1 MNYFKNYDLVILVGG
16 RGSRLKSII
25 SEPKPLIKIANIH
38 FVQYLINYYSKYNFK
53 KIYLITSYKSK
64 IFSKKFNNSITNL
77 IETLC
82 IKENSPLDT
91 AGALN
96 TIRDKI
102 SKNFVLINGD
112 SFLNYDIS
120 KINPKNK
127 NLLLL
132 IKNKNYF
139 SNSKLSSLEINSK
152 YQVQYS
158 SKKRFMNAGIY
169 FFNRRILKKIP
180 RNKKFSLEND
190 LIPEMMREKSIYGKK
205 VNGFFIDIG
214 TPRNLKFSK
223 KLIPKYF
230 KKRAAILDRDGV
242 INYDYGYVHKWKDFK
257 LKSGIIKSLRELT
270 KKNFYIFIITNQ
282 SGIARGY
289 YSEENFI
296 KFHQK
301 IKEFFFKKKII
312 ISDIFYCPHHI
323 SSNIKRY
330 KKDCKCR
337 KPGTKLFSLLKK
349 KWPIITN
356 QVFMLGDK
364 KLDYLFAKK
373 NNIYFEYPRNNQFK
387 QIKNIINNK
396 I

>member
-1 MNYFKNYDLVILVGG
+1 MNYFKNHDLVILVGG
-16 RGSRLKSII
+16 RGSRLKSIT

-53 KIYLITSYKSK
+53 RIYLITSYKSK
-64 IFSKKFNNSITNL
+64 IFSKKFHNSTTNL

-82 IKENSPLDT
+82 VKENSPLDT

-96 TIRDKI
+96 IIREKI
-102 SKNFVLINGD
+102 SNNFVLINGD

-152 YQVQYS
+152 NQVHYS
-158 SKKRFMNAGIY
+158 SKKKFMNAGIY
-169 FFNRRILKKIP
+169 FFNKQILKKIP

-190 LIPEMMREKSIYGKK
+190 LIPEMIKAKSIYGKK

-214 TPRNLKFSK
+214 TPKNLKISK
-223 KLIPKYF
+223 KMIPKYF
-230 KKRAAILDRDGV
+230 KKRTAILDRDGV
-242 INYDYGYVHKWKDFK
+242 INHDYGYVHKWKDFK
-257 LKSGIIKSLRELT
+257 LKLGIIRSLRELT

-289 YSEENFI
+289 YSEKEFI
-296 KFHQK
+296 KFHLE
-301 IKEFFFKKKII
+301 IKEFFLKKKIV
-312 ISDIFYCPHHI
+312 ISDVFYCPHHP

-330 KKDCKCR
+330 KKNCQCR

-364 KLDYLFAKK
+364 KLDYHFAKK
-373 NNIYFEYPRNNQFK
+373 NNIYFEYPKRNLFK
-387 QIKNIINNK
+387 QLKNIINNK